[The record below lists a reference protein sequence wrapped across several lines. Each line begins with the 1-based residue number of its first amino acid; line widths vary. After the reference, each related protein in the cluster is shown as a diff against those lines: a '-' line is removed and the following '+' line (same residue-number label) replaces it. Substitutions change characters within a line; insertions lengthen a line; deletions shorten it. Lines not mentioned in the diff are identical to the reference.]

1 MLVNRQPDPAQS
13 VTTAPES
20 LRAEQSS
27 RIRKYLI
34 TMGIRT
40 ACFLLADV
48 LEGWL
53 RWTAVAAAVVLPY
66 IAVVFANAV
75 GPRTAGTITP
85 VTPVVPTI
93 TDEATVLEGLVVE
106 RPAD

>member
-1 MLVNRQPDPAQS
+1 MS
-13 VTTAPES
+13 
-20 LRAEQSS
+20 
-27 RIRKYLI
+27 
-34 TMGIRT
+34 
-40 ACFLLADV
+40 
-48 LEGWL
+48 
-53 RWTAVAAAVVLPY
+53 VAAAVVLPY
-66 IAVVFANAV
+66 VAVVFANAV